1 MLAVASRKFADSR
14 RWLERHMNAMVPAL
28 LGALVV
34 ALFVTPSV
42 IRIAGTLGLYD
53 PPGDARHIH
62 KRPVPR
68 LGGIAI
74 FVATVIGIII
84 AEWLHPSSAAQQRFF
99 LAILLGG
106 GSVFIAGLVDDLRG
120 LPALPKLAVECA
132 AALIVCLLGLEID
145 VIGLGPV
152 GILDTGQLAVPLTV
166 LWIVGVTNAFNL
178 VDGLDGL
185 ATGIALVALGTMLTT
200 SVVIGNNTVAIGSVA
215 LLGAL
220 LGFGRFN
227 LPPAKIFLGDS
238 GSLFV
243 GFVLAVLSVQAS
255 IKSTTVVLMA
265 VPLCA
270 VAIPLIDMSLAIV
283 RRWLRG
289 SPIFDADARHL
300 HHRLLALGLRPER
313 AAGVLVLGAG
323 AFALIGLTIAFAPQI
338 VQPRIG
344 LIGGIGAFVLVMSG
358 VRKLKYHEFDEAA
371 AAVADVFHTRHAVH
385 ERIRAREAANRIL
398 NARSLRGVE
407 DALQDSANAL
417 RYARMEFVAVDRR
430 TDAVAYSNGRIGQRL
445 PHVWVLEYPVAV
457 DSRGRATH
465 VLCIVGDTRRPPHAF
480 GVERIAWVIVP
491 ALATWLLAHSSATL
505 MDTEVPVPF
514 AADHV
519 AGVRETVARADDRVI
534 ADTRRFAATTHRPAP
549 E

>member
-1 MLAVASRKFADSR
+1 MTT
-14 RWLERHMNAMVPAL
+14 MVPVLLSAILIAL
-28 LGALVV
+28 L
-34 ALFVTPSV
+34 VTPAV
-42 IRIAGTLGLYD
+42 IRIAGTLRLYD
-53 PPGDARHIH
+53 PPGGARHVH
-62 KRPVPR
+62 SRPIPR
-68 LGGIAI
+68 LGGIAV
-74 FVATVIGIII
+74 FVATVIGVII
-84 AEWLHPSSAAQQRFF
+84 AETLGPASAERHRFF

-106 GSVFIAGLVDDLRG
+106 GCVFLAGLVDDLRG
-120 LPALPKLAVECA
+120 LSAIPKLAAECA

-145 VIGLGPV
+145 VIGLGAV
-152 GILDTGQLAVPLTV
+152 GIFDTGSLAIPVTV

-185 ATGIALVALGTMLTT
+185 ATGIALVALATMLTT
-200 SVVIGNNTVAIGSVA
+200 AVAVGNGPVALGSVA

-243 GFVLAVLSVQAS
+243 GFFLAVLSVEAS

-313 AAGVLVLGAG
+313 AALVLVLGAG
-323 AFALIGLTIAFAPQI
+323 AFALIGLAILFSPQI

-344 LIGGIGAFVLVMSG
+344 LIGGIGALVLLMSG

-371 AAVADVFHTRHAVH
+371 AAVADVFQTRHSVH
-385 ERIRAREAANRIL
+385 ERIHARETAHRIL
-398 NARSLRGVE
+398 NAPSIRHIDDTLRE
-407 DALQDSANAL
+407 SANAL
-417 RYARMEFVAVDRR
+417 RFARMEFVDVDRR
-430 TDAVAYSNGRIGQRL
+430 LDGAAYTKGHGAAYTNGNGL
-445 PHVWVLEYPVAV
+445 VGHPVPHVWVLEYPVAV

-465 VLCIVGDTRRPPHAF
+465 VLCIAGDARRPPHAF
-480 GVERIAWVIVP
+480 GAERIAWVIVP
-491 ALATWLLAHSSATL
+491 ALATWLLAHSSPTL
-505 MDTEVPVPF
+505 TDTEVAVPR
-514 AADHV
+514 ATDI
-519 AGVRETVARADDRVI
+519 AGARGPFGLGEDRRP
-534 ADTRRFAATTHRPAP
+534 ADTRPLIAPTHRPVL

>member
-1 MLAVASRKFADSR
+1 MS
-14 RWLERHMNAMVPAL
+14 AMVPAL
-28 LGALVV
+28 IGAIVV
-34 ALFVTPSV
+34 ALLVTPSV
-42 IRIAGTLGLYD
+42 IRVAGTLGLYD
-53 PPGDARHIH
+53 PPGDARHVH

-74 FVATVIGIII
+74 FVATVIGVVL
-84 AEWLHPSSAAQQRFF
+84 AESLNHSSPAQQRFF

-120 LPALPKLAVECA
+120 LSALPKLAVEII

-145 VIGLGPV
+145 VIGIGPV
-152 GILDTGQLAVPLTV
+152 GYLDTGPLAVPLTV

-200 SVVIGNNTVAIGSVA
+200 AVAIGNDTVAIGSVA

-243 GFVLAVLSVQAS
+243 GFSLAVLSVQAS
-255 IKSTTVVLMA
+255 IKSTTVVLFA

-270 VAIPLIDMSLAIV
+270 VAVPLIDMALAIV

-289 SPIFDADARHL
+289 SPIFGADARHL

-313 AAGVLVLGAG
+313 AALVLVLGAG
-323 AFALIGLTIAFAPQI
+323 AFALIGLAIVFSPQI

-344 LIGGIGAFVLVMSG
+344 FIGGIGALVLVMSG

-371 AAVADVFHTRHAVH
+371 AAVADVFHTRLTVH
-385 ERIRAREAANRIL
+385 ERINARETAQRIL
-398 NARSLRGVE
+398 SAKSQRHID
-407 DALQDSANAL
+407 DALRESANAL
-417 RYARMEFVAVDRR
+417 RYARMDFVTVDRR
-430 TDAVAYSNGRIGQRL
+430 MDGAAYTNGRVGQPL
-445 PHVWVLEYPVAV
+445 PHLWVLEYPVAV
-457 DSRGRATH
+457 DNRGQATH
-465 VLCIVGDTRRPPHAF
+465 VLCIAGDARRAPHAF
-480 GVERIAWVIVP
+480 GAERVAWVIVP
-491 ALATWLLAHSSATL
+491 ALATWLLTNSYPALADTQVSLPLATDGI
-505 MDTEVPVPF
+505 MS
-514 AADHV
+514 V
-519 AGVRETVARADDRVI
+519 AEPRGRGDDRPARDDARI
-534 ADTRRFAATTHRPAP
+534 APTAPRRAAT
-549 E
+549 